1 MKTVRAS
8 RLVLPLTVTKHGAS
22 QTVTR
27 DSIDRAINPTSTI
40 AVETPS
46 QAASQ
51 DGLMSSARAAWA
63 ATAIFRYGDRTQG
76 LGRARFFL
84 ETQSPATPICP
95 PTIPEAT
102 SWARPWRICR
112 PDRLS

>member
-51 DGLMSSARAAWA
+51 GWIDVLSSGGVGG
-63 ATAIFRYGDRTQG
+63 YGD
-76 LGRARFFL
+76 L
-84 ETQSPATPICP
+84 PV
-95 PTIPEAT
+95 
-102 SWARPWRICR
+102 WR
-112 PDRLS
+112 